1 MAHRDDV
8 TPRSR
13 CRRPCRHSRMA
24 LLVILTWIVSGC
36 SSSSPPQETVNRG
49 QVIDVDTELPIAGAI
64 VVGKYS
70 GGRGFEG
77 ASSCNRVETAVSDQ
91 NGWFELPLDPQAGF
105 LLMEAYHRGYRHG
118 WPIRVPTC
126 GINGHPEQC
135 QIWQDRRD
143 DSDHVVSIVK
153 EPKIYHGEAE
163 ATKASRYWQD
173 VYLKPFKGTRE
184 QRLEE
189 LWRLPAANSCLAPP
203 KSSPGLEP
211 FLQAILQEQIELG
224 DSADAIRTTK
234 QRIETVKEA
243 MRRKK

>member
-1 MAHRDDV
+1 M
-8 TPRSR
+8 
-13 CRRPCRHSRMA
+13 
-24 LLVILTWIVSGC
+24 LVILTAVVSGC
-36 SSSSPPQETVNRG
+36 SSSAPPQETVNRG

-105 LLMEAYHRGYRHG
+105 LLMEAYHHGYRHG

-126 GINGHPEQC
+126 GINGDPDQC
-135 QIWQDRRD
+135 QVWQDRRD
-143 DSDHVVSIVK
+143 ESDHVVSIVK

-173 VYLKPFKGTRE
+173 VYLKPFNGTRE

-234 QRIETVKEA
+234 ERIETVREV
-243 MRRKK
+243 MRRKR